1 MTWSFLLCF
10 LRFTFALNPSPHK
23 GATLFSVVAQKNSL
37 LFKKPDKLFY
47 SKPFDLQMSYGND
60 ILHRFGLLFKK
71 KNQIKKVGKSNIE

>member
-1 MTWSFLLCF
+1 
-10 LRFTFALNPSPHK
+10 
-23 GATLFSVVAQKNSL
+23 V

-71 KNQIKKVGKSNIE
+71 KKIK